1 MRGDDVS
8 QQSPGAKRSP
18 STPSRRRLHG
28 LRQIRIPSTDS
39 DGVASDTVALPAE
52 TGSLEEQSLEVELL
66 ARLDATD
73 VKLEVPRRQSG
84 LAY

>member
-1 MRGDDVS
+1 
-8 QQSPGAKRSP
+8 
-18 STPSRRRLHG
+18 
-28 LRQIRIPSTDS
+28 
-39 DGVASDTVALPAE
+39 VALPAE